1 MRLIDADALKR
12 EMWRRCGETDIEIDK
27 GRAKWDSGLWIRYKV
42 FEECI
47 ADAPTIE
54 TEPKRGRW
62 IYDGKGGY
70 GLYKCSECNEFW
82 SHWYA
87 DVIPIERMNK
97 ILKFCPNCGAI
108 MDEVTE

>member
-1 MRLIDADALKR
+1 MTREEAKQIIITEYCKNRAFCELYLEDCKEDECEIYHALKAL
-12 EMWRRCGETDIEIDK
+12 E
-27 GRAKWDSGLWIRYKV
+27 A
-42 FEECI
+42 
-47 ADAPTIE
+47 
-54 TEPKRGRW
+54 EPKHGRW

>member
-1 MRLIDADALKR
+1 MA
-12 EMWRRCGETDIEIDK
+12 EYIDK
-27 GRAKWDSGLWIRYKV
+27 GLALATACSGLTREIEGERWIRVDEVRASLK
-42 FEECI
+42 
-47 ADAPTIE
+47 AAPTIE
-54 TEPKRGRW
+54 AEPKRGRW

-97 ILKFCPNCGAI
+97 ILKFCPNCGAK
-108 MDEVTE
+108 MDEVEE